1 VDIKE
6 LIKKEIEKKGS
17 IKVSDIVK
25 ITGLTRAGIN
35 KHLQVLKDR
44 NEVVLVGKSNRT
56 RYYFPGK
63 TGSNNAELLRV
74 HKVVLTKGLE
84 EHNVLQ
90 EVKQSKEIFAGVS
103 PEVQSIFYYAFTE
116 MLNNAIDH
124 SRSEKADIVVERQ
137 NESIYFSIT
146 DKGVGIFNNIIKK
159 NKLKNSMEA
168 IQDIIKGKQT
178 TMPKRHSGEGVFF
191 TSRIADKFILKSSKK
206 KVVFD
211 NVIND
216 IFILDRKEFK
226 GTQVSFWIGLKSE
239 KTLKELFDSFSDN
252 DYGFSKTE
260 ISVKLYKEGQEYV
273 SRSQAKRILSGLEE
287 FKTIELDFDK
297 VKTVGQS
304 FADEIF
310 RVWLSE
316 HKDKKITYKNANEN
330 IVFMIKRA
338 GGK

>member
-1 VDIKE
+1 MEVKE
-6 LIKKEIEKKGS
+6 LIIKEIEKKGS

-25 ITGLTRAGIN
+25 ISGLTRAGIN
-35 KHLQVLKDR
+35 RHLRVLMEGGK
-44 NEVVLVGKSNRT
+44 VVLVGKANKA
-56 RYYFPGK
+56 RYFFPGN
-63 TGSNNAELLRV
+63 TGLNNSELLRV
-74 HKVVLTKGLE
+74 HKIVLTKDLE
-84 EHNVLQ
+84 EDNVLQ
-90 EVKQSKEIFAGVS
+90 EIQQSKEIFAGLT
-103 PEVQSIFYYAFTE
+103 PEAQSIFKYAFTE

-124 SRSEKADIVVERQ
+124 SNSEKADIVVERQ
-137 NESIYFSIT
+137 NENIYFCIT

-159 NKLKNSMEA
+159 NRLGNAMEA

-191 TSRIADKFILKSSKK
+191 TSKIADKFILKSFKK

-211 NVIND
+211 NVIKD
-216 IFILDRKEFK
+216 IFILESKEFK
-226 GTQVSFWIGLKSE
+226 GTQVSFWISLKSK
-239 KTLKELFDSFSDN
+239 KTLKALFDSFSDN

-260 ISVKLYKEGQEYV
+260 ISVKLYKEGQDYV

-338 GGK
+338 GGE